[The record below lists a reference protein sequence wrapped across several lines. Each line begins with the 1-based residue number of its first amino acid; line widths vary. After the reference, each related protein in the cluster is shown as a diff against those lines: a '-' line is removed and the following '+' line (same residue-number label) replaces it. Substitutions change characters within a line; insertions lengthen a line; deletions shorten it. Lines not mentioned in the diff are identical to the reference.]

1 MPELASIAVIL
12 LLVLL
17 ITFGIIA
24 FIKFAKQQQKIL
36 AKNVIKHA

>member
-17 ITFGIIA
+17 IAFGIIA